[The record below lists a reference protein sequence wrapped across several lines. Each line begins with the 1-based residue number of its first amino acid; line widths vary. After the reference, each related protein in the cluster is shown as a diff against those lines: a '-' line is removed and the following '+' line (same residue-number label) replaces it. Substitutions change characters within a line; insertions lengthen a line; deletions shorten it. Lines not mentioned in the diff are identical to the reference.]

1 MKNLKIMIENSQLIT
16 NFYNAFKAKVY
27 KTMQESYLSDAI
39 FNDEVFTNL
48 NGVEAGQMWEMLIK
62 NGKDLELKFEIISSD
77 ENYVNAR
84 WIAKYTFSKTGRLV
98 INDIQAFFKIEDGK
112 ISQHTD
118 SFDFYKWARQA
129 FGLTGLLLGWTT
141 YFKSKVQKTAMGSL
155 EKFVKGK

>member
-1 MKNLKIMIENSQLIT
+1 MKNLKLMIENSQLIT
-16 NFYNAFKAKVY
+16 NFYNALKAKDY
-27 KTMQESYLSDAI
+27 KIMQESYLADAI

-48 NGVEAGQMWEMLIK
+48 NGTEAGQMWEMLIK

-77 ENYVNAR
+77 DDYVNAR
-84 WIAKYTFSKTGRLV
+84 WIAKYTFKKTDRLV

-141 YFKSKVQKTAMGSL
+141 FFKSKVQKNAMGSL
-155 EKFVKGK
+155 EKYTKGK